1 MEQKGLPRKG
11 YPSDLADEQ
20 WAIVE
25 PLIPA
30 AQQSPRGGHPRQVDR
45 REVLNTL
52 FYLNRSGCQW
62 DMLPHDLLPKST
74 VYDYFAQWRDDGT
87 WAKMVKALRERT
99 RVAAGLEPTPS
110 AACIESQSVKT
121 TEMGGPERGD
131 DGGKKIKGRKRH
143 LLVDTLGLLLA
154 VLMTSAGLDDGVAAP
169 ILLGHVTPQDL
180 PRLETIFAD
189 QKYHNHALDTWM
201 AEHRAGWRIAVK
213 VRPAGTKGFTPLEKR
228 WVIER
233 TNAWNGRYRRNSKDY
248 ERSIES
254 STAMIQI
261 SNVHLM
267 LNRLSQNGCP
277 AFHYRKEA
285 A

>member
-1 MEQKGLPRKG
+1 MLQKDQVRKK
-11 YPSDLADEQ
+11 YPSDLTDEQ
-20 WAIVE
+20 WAIVA
-25 PLIPA
+25 PLIPPA
-30 AQQSPRGGHPRQVDR
+30 KAGPRGGHPRQVDM

-87 WAKMVKALRERT
+87 WAKLVKALRERT
-99 RVAAGLEPTPS
+99 RVAAGREPTPS
-110 AACIESQSVKT
+110 AACIDSQSVKT
-121 TEMGGPERGD
+121 TEVGGPARGY

-143 LLVDTLGLLLA
+143 LLVDTLGLVLALLI
-154 VLMTSAGLDDGVAAP
+154 TSAGVDDGVAAP
-169 ILLGHVTPQDL
+169 FLLGLVTPQDF
-180 PRLETIFAD
+180 PRLMTIFAD
-189 QKYHNHALDTWM
+189 QKYHNHDLEAWM
-201 AEHRAGWRIAVK
+201 VTHRTGWRIEVK
-213 VRPAGTKGFTPLEKR
+213 ARPEGMKGFTPLEKR

-248 ERSIES
+248 ERSVES

-261 SNVHLM
+261 SNINLM
-267 LNRLSQNGCP
+267 LNRLSPCDRP